1 MSLKNFKEHD
11 LSIFAMPLGE
21 SVAGQSRA
29 RRRLL
34 MIPGPTEC
42 LDEVL
47 ESMAKPPPAHYMD
60 EFVTIYEEVIKIL
73 KQLFGTRSD
82 VFLITGSGSAGL
94 EASIISLIEPG
105 DKVIADDYYLRFLE
119 VVGTKVI
126 LLERGRGE
134 AITPSMI
141 ERILKKEH
149 DVKAVAIA
157 HNDTAQGITNPI
169 NEIGEIV
176 KNYGALFI
184 VDAVSSLGGIPIK
197 FDEWHIDICSSG
209 AQKALSAPP
218 GLAPIAV
225 SERAWEVITNRK
237 TPIPSRYLNL
247 LSYRE
252 AVEKHGRWHPTPFT
266 TATSLVVALYASL
279 KSIMSEGL
287 DKVYERHAK
296 AAIAVRESLK
306 AAGLKLLV
314 KDERYAS
321 NTVTAVIWPEG
332 YSYEKFWHLLY
343 DKYRVMIGNP
353 PVQWLSWPIFRG
365 SFRIGHMGR
374 TARQDHIMYTI
385 SAIENALLEIS
396 YPIKTGIMT
405 EVAEKILT

>member
-1 MSLKNFKEHD
+1 
-11 LSIFAMPLGE
+11 
-21 SVAGQSRA
+21 
-29 RRRLL
+29 
-34 MIPGPTEC
+34 
-42 LDEVL
+42 
-47 ESMAKPPPAHYMD
+47 MD

-119 VVGTKVI
+119 VVGAKVI

-209 AQKALSAPP
+209 TQKALSAPP

-225 SERAWEVITNRK
+225 SEHAWGVITNRK

-252 AVEKHGRWHPTPFT
+252 AVEKMVDG
-266 TATSLVVALYASL
+266 
-279 KSIMSEGL
+279 IQ
-287 DKVYERHAK
+287 
-296 AAIAVRESLK
+296 
-306 AAGLKLLV
+306 
-314 KDERYAS
+314 
-321 NTVTAVIWPEG
+321 
-332 YSYEKFWHLLY
+332 HLL
-343 DKYRVMIGNP
+343 
-353 PVQWLSWPIFRG
+353 L
-365 SFRIGHMGR
+365 
-374 TARQDHIMYTI
+374 RQHH
-385 SAIENALLEIS
+385 
-396 YPIKTGIMT
+396 
-405 EVAEKILT
+405 